1 MEAATDIVIMESE
14 GTENLSHAKHR
25 GSDIGQ
31 DDLNEMMHE
40 TFAASGDKSSEAI
53 DVPTEEEVRNPD
65 AASDNTEK
73 QKSDDGAAPGNE
85 ENNMTIAE

>member
-1 MEAATDIVIMESE
+1 MEAATDIVIMEAESSE
-14 GTENLSHAKHR
+14 NGSRAKHR
-25 GSDIGQ
+25 GTDIGQ

-53 DVPTEEEVRNPD
+53 DVPSDEEVRNPD
-65 AASDNTEK
+65 ANDSTEK
-73 QKSDDGAAPGNE
+73 AKTEEGQAPENV